1 MEVRMF
7 ANNGNTDELEKEI
20 NTWLGRSRV
29 KVISIKQSYTC
40 DAKTCYALVS
50 LWYESLEETNRI

>member
-20 NTWLGRSRV
+20 NVWLSRSKV
-29 KVISIKQSYTC
+29 KVIDIKQSYTC
-40 DAKTCYALVS
+40 DAKTCYALISV
-50 LWYESLEETNRI
+50 WFESLEAVNQI